1 MQGPAPGELEPWGGL
16 GRGGLG
22 CSLEIQEGNKDREGK
37 ECRELKSVGMR
48 TAYHN
53 SALIISHTEN
63 TASSAGWSTVLL
75 GHLLQ
80 VKTLRA
86 GQMLCCSQGEWCDV
100 AHGKC
105 HIQRLRRP
113 FH

>member
-1 MQGPAPGELEPWGGL
+1 MPWGGL

-37 ECRELKSVGMR
+37 ERRELEKSAGMM

-53 SALIISHTEN
+53 SALITSHLEN

-75 GHLLQ
+75 GHLQ
-80 VKTLRA
+80 VK
-86 GQMLCCSQGEWCDV
+86 
-100 AHGKC
+100 
-105 HIQRLRRP
+105 P
-113 FH
+113 